1 MKKLTSAWVVLAIL
15 VIAVVLRPSV
25 AQIGPILDL
34 IQEKLGI
41 SDTQTALLA
50 AIPVLCFGVGAF
62 TTPALV
68 RRFGLNQ
75 TMVGL
80 LIVLLISV
88 AARPYLGFAGLI
100 VGTTLAGLSIAVA
113 NVLLPTIVRERF
125 PSAVVPLTAAYTTIL
140 AASASFAA
148 AFSYPSAA
156 AFGWQ
161 LALELWALPILLAVI
176 LSFTLL
182 SANETSSAAV
192 EVDHSGDFRLISRS
206 PIAWSIIGLFGIQS
220 LGFYALLAWLPN
232 LAIDSGMNPAD
243 AGVLLSLMTVVGVP
257 VGLFLSANF
266 GRFKNLA
273 PVGSLISLVTV
284 SGLFLLLMQLWIPAA
299 IVIGIG
305 QASSFPLSLSLIS
318 TRAAN
323 QRLTTMLSSVAQ
335 GVGYLLAASGT
346 FLFGWLAKVTGNWQ
360 VSVLGLIG
368 LTILQVV
375 AAWHAG
381 KPKIIN

>member
-1 MKKLTSAWVVLAIL
+1 MNKVRPIWVVIAIL
-15 VIAVVLRPSV
+15 VIAVILRPPV

-34 IQEKLGI
+34 IQSKL
-41 SDTQTALLA
+41 SLTDTQTALLA
-50 AIPVLCFGVGAF
+50 AIPVLCFGFGAF

-68 RRFGLNQ
+68 RRFGVNQ

-80 LIVLLISV
+80 LALLFAAI
-88 AARPYLGFAGLI
+88 AARPYLGFLGLL
-100 VGTTLAGLSIAVA
+100 VGTTVAGLTIAVA
-113 NVLLPTIVRERF
+113 NVLLPTVVRARF
-125 PSAVVPLTAAYTTIL
+125 PKKVVPLTSAYTTIL

-161 LALELWALPILLAVI
+161 LALELWALPALLALG

-182 SANETSSAAV
+182 GEKSAVSNDDSS
-192 EVDHSGDFRLISRS
+192 EHSGDFKLISRS

-232 LAIDSGMNPAD
+232 LAIDSGMNPSD
-243 AGVLLSLMTVVGVP
+243 AGALLSLMTIVGVP
-257 VGLFLSANF
+257 VGLILSANF

-273 PVGSLISLVTV
+273 PVGAIISSITIGGMV
-284 SGLFLLLMQLWIPAA
+284 LLLLQLWIPAV

-318 TRAAN
+318 TRAGN

-346 FLFGWLAKVTGNWQ
+346 FLFGFLAKLTGNWH
-360 VSVLGLIG
+360 VSVIGLIA
-368 LTILQVV
+368 LTCIQVI
-375 AAWHAG
+375 AAWYAG
-381 KPKIIN
+381 RPQVIR